1 LGDETEF
8 GRRGPEGD
16 MKAMIRIFLAL
27 ALAASA
33 TVAQAGVY
41 GDDLGKCLVSST
53 SEADRS
59 LMVKWIFASMSLN
72 AQVSQYAR
80 ITPTEREDINRQTAA
95 LYMRLLTESCRA
107 QTRDAA
113 RYEGGAAIG
122 AAFGLLGQIATQG
135 IFNDPAV
142 AAGVNEFEKFYD
154 RKKLEAVIQEK

>member
-1 LGDETEF
+1 
-8 GRRGPEGD
+8 
-16 MKAMIRIFLAL
+16 MKKLHGAWLAL
-27 ALAASA
+27 SLAAA
-33 TVAQAGVY
+33 APAAQAGVY

-72 AQVSQYAR
+72 SQVSQYAR
-80 ITPTEREDINRQTAA
+80 ITPAEREDLNRETAA

-113 RYEGGAAIG
+113 RYEGAAAIG

-142 AAGVNEFEKFYD
+142 AAGVAELEKFYD
-154 RKKLEAVIQEK
+154 VKKLEAVMQEK